1 MKNPFSTLG
10 YSVLL
15 LVLVASAEIT
25 HAATAPATA
34 STGGSINTAPITN
47 FSLSLIGLLNTVVV
61 PLVFA
66 LAFIVF
72 IWGIFQAFILNGA
85 NDEKRKEGAK
95 FAMWAVIGFVV
106 MISIW
111 GIVNIAKTILPTGE
125 NIRPDFPCFD
135 KDPSKCNPTTTP

>member
-1 MKNPFSTLG
+1 
-10 YSVLL
+10 
-15 LVLVASAEIT
+15 
-25 HAATAPATA
+25 
-34 STGGSINTAPITN
+34 
-47 FSLSLIGLLNTVVV
+47 LSLIGILNTVVV

-95 FAMWAVIGFVV
+95 FALWAVIGFVI
-106 MISIW
+106 MISVW
-111 GIVNIAKTILPTGE
+111 GIVNIAKTVLPTGD

-135 KDPSKCNPTTTP
+135 QDPSKCNPT